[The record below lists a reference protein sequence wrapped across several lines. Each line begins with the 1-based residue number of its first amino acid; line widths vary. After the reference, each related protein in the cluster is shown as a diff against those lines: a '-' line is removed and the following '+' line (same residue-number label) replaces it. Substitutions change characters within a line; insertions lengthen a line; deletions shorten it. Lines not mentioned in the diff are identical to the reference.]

1 MILLRRVLQVQA
13 AVWFAGS
20 LVLGLFPV
28 WALETVAS
36 QGSLREYAWLRGSA
50 VMGVVLSLLMVLVS
64 RKLDEVWWWAWAFA
78 ILEAGVATVS
88 VLNAA
93 FGLPPGSAAWPW
105 WALAGTHLVI
115 GAGLLL
121 GLARAGQEQ
130 PIA

>member
-1 MILLRRVLQVQA
+1 MVLLRRALQAQA

-20 LVLGLFPV
+20 VVLGLFPV
-28 WALETVAS
+28 WALETVGS
-36 QGSLREYAWLRGSA
+36 QVHLYEYAWLRGSA
-50 VMGVVLSLLMVLVS
+50 VMGVVLALLMVLVS

-93 FGLPPGSAAWPW
+93 FGLPNGSAAWPW
-105 WALAGTHLVI
+105 WALAGIHLVI